1 MPKEVKILRSIQS
14 KMAFGALW
22 MLLMTLVERTLGLI
36 STLILARLLDPTDF
50 GTVGLAGSFILMV
63 QMFSA
68 FGFDVALI
76 QNQGAAESHYH
87 TAWTFNLILGLLILL
102 LMLAVAEPI
111 AKFYNHP
118 EIFWVICLLALGPL
132 ISGCE
137 NIGVVAFRKD
147 LDFRKEFAF
156 QISRKLIGFAVTI
169 PLAFWLCNYWALVA
183 GMLAARLAG
192 TITSYLAHPFR
203 PHLSLGHASNILG
216 FSKWL
221 LVNNWVC
228 FLKERSCD
236 FIIGRL
242 LGVAPLGLYNISY
255 EVANMP
261 TTELSAPINRALL
274 PGFARIA
281 HDAGKMRTA
290 YINAISMLMLLAVP
304 AAAGIFAVA
313 PFLVPVMLGP
323 KWLASVPLL
332 EVLAF
337 NGGLQLFHSSICTV
351 LVANGH
357 PDRVTKINSL
367 YVVILLVFFGII
379 IPTYGLIGAAFAV
392 TGVSILTTP
401 VYLYQ
406 VKRSLGVSFWE
417 FLRVTVRPLAAAVFM
432 VGLVRWILPEWI
444 PDMNFAASM
453 GWLLEGV
460 ALGISSYT
468 SIVLLLWLGM
478 GRPAGA
484 ERELFD
490 RFRQQ
495 LLKKSDSHR
504 HLPET

>member
-1 MPKEVKILRSIQS
+1 
-14 KMAFGALW
+14 MAFGALW
-22 MLLMTLVERTLGLI
+22 MMLMTFVERTLGLI
-36 STLILARLLDPTDF
+36 SMLILARLLDPTDF
-50 GTVGLAGSFILMV
+50 GIVGLAGSFILMV
-63 QMFSA
+63 QMFST

-76 QNQGAAESHYH
+76 QNQGATESHYH

-102 LMLAVAEPI
+102 LMLAVAAPI
-111 AKFYNHP
+111 ANFYKQP

-132 ISGCE
+132 IGGCE

-156 QISRKLIGFAVTI
+156 QLSRKLIGFAVTV
-169 PLAFWLCNYWALVA
+169 PLAFWLRNYWALVV

-203 PHLSLGHASNILG
+203 PRLSLGHAFSILG

-221 LVNNWVC
+221 LLNNWLC

-255 EVANMP
+255 EVATMP

-281 HDAGKMRTA
+281 HDSGAMRAT
-290 YINAISMLMLLAVP
+290 YVNAIGMLTLLAVP

-323 KWLASVPLL
+323 KWLAIVSLL
-332 EVLAF
+332 EILAF
-337 NGGLQLFHSSICTV
+337 NGGLLLFHSSICTV
-351 LVANGH
+351 LIANGH
-357 PDRVTKINSL
+357 PDRVTRTNGL
-367 YVVILLVFFGII
+367 YVVMLLILFGLL
-379 IPTYGLIGAAFAV
+379 IPAYGLIGAAYAA
-392 TGVSILTTP
+392 TGVSILSTP

-406 VKRSLGVSFWE
+406 VRRSIGVSVWE
-417 FLRVTVRPLAAAVFM
+417 FLRVAVRPLTAAVFM
-432 VGLVRWILPEWI
+432 AWLVRWILPEWTST
-444 PDMNFAASM
+444 MNLATSI
-453 GWLLEGV
+453 GWLLGGV
-460 ALGISSYT
+460 ALGISSYAT
-468 SIVLLLWLGM
+468 AVLLLWLAM

-484 ERELFD
+484 EGMLFD
-490 RFRQQ
+490 RVQQ
-495 LLKKSDSHR
+495 RLVEGGSASASTLSR
-504 HLPET
+504 NLT